1 MEGVP
6 VLRINVRRFDGRD
19 HKQRDAAPDPSRTEA
34 REEADEYRREREGRA
49 VSFESFARESPLLS
63 LRVASPVV
71 EITADADT
79 DGSDAGV
86 RFSSDHQAPKL
97 KLPHTAGGDWRR
109 LRLHHMSRAAPG

>member
-6 VLRINVRRFDGRD
+6 VLRITVRRFDGRD

-63 LRVASPVV
+63 LGVHSPVL
-71 EITADADT
+71 EIPARADT
-79 DGSDAGV
+79 DRSDAGV
-86 RFSSDHQAPKL
+86 RFSSDHQAPK
-97 KLPHTAGGDWRR
+97 
-109 LRLHHMSRAAPG
+109 